1 MTEDTQKLENRI
13 LERLNKKKSVRGFL
27 LTVIELLSEAVDI
40 LVLQVFRK
48 DDYAVKYAVE
58 PLLAGTGP
66 LAELPVRLKL
76 IYALGIISRDEY
88 EDIECLMILSERLGH
103 DSREYTFTSEE
114 VLGNLRLLHGIATL
128 PEAPVFS
135 SVEDGADAVLVDMQ
149 QRRYQQMVHSSLV
162 LYITELVSQLRVKK
176 AF

>member
-76 IYALGIISRDEY
+76 I
-88 EDIECLMILSERLGH
+88 
-103 DSREYTFTSEE
+103 
-114 VLGNLRLLHGIATL
+114 
-128 PEAPVFS
+128 
-135 SVEDGADAVLVDMQ
+135 
-149 QRRYQQMVHSSLV
+149 
-162 LYITELVSQLRVKK
+162 
-176 AF
+176 

>member
-27 LTVIELLSEAVDI
+27 LTVIGLLSESVDI

-58 PLLAGTGP
+58 PLLGGTGP
-66 LAELPVRLKL
+66 LAELPIRLKL
-76 IYALGIISRDEY
+76 IYALGVISRNEY
-88 EDIECLMILSERLGH
+88 EDIERLMLLNERLSH
-103 DSREYTFTSEE
+103 SSYEYTFTSEE
-114 VLGNLRLLHGIATL
+114 VLGSLRQLHGIAAL
-128 PEAPVFS
+128 PAAPAFS
-135 SVEDGADAVLVDMQ
+135 DEVGADDQLLIDMQ

-162 LYITELVSQLRVKK
+162 LYITELVSQLSVKK